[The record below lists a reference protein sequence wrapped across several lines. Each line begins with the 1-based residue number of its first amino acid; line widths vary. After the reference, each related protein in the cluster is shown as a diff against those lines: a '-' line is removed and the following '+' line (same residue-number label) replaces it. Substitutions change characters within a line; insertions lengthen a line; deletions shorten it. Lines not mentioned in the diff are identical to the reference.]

1 MGALMGRPY
10 AEAPP
15 EDLRFSEMKTHGR
28 EGAQGSS
35 SDPPHVWRGSGVA
48 HPTALLRNDAET
60 ALVLWVS
67 LWEEEMDVSNLKAGL
82 ERPRQPLSL
91 GEDSGSLLGGGGI

>member
-1 MGALMGRPY
+1 MGALMGLPY

-28 EGAQGSS
+28 EGAQGPSS
-35 SDPPHVWRGSGVA
+35 QLQHVWRGSGVA
-48 HPTALLRNDAET
+48 HPTALLRKDAET
-60 ALVLWVS
+60 APVLWVS
-67 LWEEEMDVSNLKAGL
+67 LWEEMAVSNMKAGL

-91 GEDSGSLLGGGGI
+91 GEDSRRLLGGGGI